1 MLNEKIFKKLTK
13 VIGEDT
19 MASLQDLSI
28 YQDDGGYHLFNQYT
42 ITKKNNMFEIVAPS
56 VITPTLFYTLKNAVA
71 WCIFDKRI
79 KVSEC
84 KRILALDNRL
94 AGIDT
99 DILQHQHLVKTT
111 KNTDDKLIFLA
122 KLGEDRHKRK
132 EMISELDG
140 YIQESKNWQTK
151 RFNTKP

>member
-13 VIGEDT
+13 VIGENA
-19 MASLQDLSI
+19 MANLQDLSI
-28 YQDDGGYHLFNQYT
+28 YQDDEGYHLFNQYV
-42 ITKKNNMFEIVAPS
+42 ITKKNNAFEIFAPS
-56 VITPTLFYTLKNAVA
+56 VIKSTVFYTLNNAVA

-84 KRILALDNRL
+84 RRILSLDNRL

-99 DILQHQHLVKTT
+99 DILQHQHLVKTS

-122 KLGEDRHKRK
+122 KLGEDRYKRR
-132 EMISELDG
+132 EMIAELDG

-151 RFNTKP
+151 RFNAKP